1 MLAPARHNHPPR
13 SVVDASM
20 SDEQSPT
27 AYTSPLYISPEIEEK
42 PDLPSLPAKVVS
54 WDVAEEKEMA
64 NLKGEIS
71 KQKENMAVL
80 ENKATQLQEQLDRK
94 VILAETNIASGVKVA
109 SLEYKMIALHNHC
122 GYEEFAS
129 LKMKPRCGDFLLR
142 CFGYSRPTLHENT
155 KANAVYQDFCDTEL
169 KKLGEEGWTLRS
181 IHCLGSSPIF
191 KDYDPVWRSQ
201 TLYYFSRPL

>member
-1 MLAPARHNHPPR
+1 
-13 SVVDASM
+13 M
-20 SDEQSPT
+20 SEEQSPT
-27 AYTSPLYISPEIEEK
+27 TYTSPLYESPEIEEN
-42 PDLPSLPAKVVS
+42 PDPPSVPEKVVS

-71 KQKENMAVL
+71 KYKENMAVL
-80 ENKATQLQEQLDRK
+80 ENKATQLQKQLDRK

-142 CFGYSRPTLHENT
+142 CFGFPLPTPHENT
-155 KANAVYQDFCDTEL
+155 KANALYQDFCDTTL
-169 KKLGEEGWTLRS
+169 KKYGEEGWTLRS

>member
-1 MLAPARHNHPPR
+1 MLSPARHNHPPR

-64 NLKGEIS
+64 NLKDEIS
-71 KQKENMAVL
+71 KHKETVTAL
-80 ENKATQLQEQLDRK
+80 EIKATQLQGQLDRK
-94 VILAETNIASGVKVA
+94 VVLAETNIASGVKVA

-122 GYEEFAS
+122 GYEEFGS
-129 LKMKPRCGDFLLR
+129 LKLKPRCVDSLLR
-142 CFGYSRPTLHENT
+142 CFGLFLPKIENT
-155 KANAVYQDFCDTEL
+155 KANELYQNFCDTEL
-169 KKLGEEGWTLRS
+169 KKLGEVGWISRS

>member
-1 MLAPARHNHPPR
+1 
-13 SVVDASM
+13 M
-20 SDEQSPT
+20 SEEQSPKT
-27 AYTSPLYISPEIEEK
+27 YTSPLYASPEIEE
-42 PDLPSLPAKVVS
+42 DLPSLEDLPKVVS

-80 ENKATQLQEQLDRK
+80 ENKATQLQKQLDRK

-109 SLEYKMIALHNHC
+109 SLEYKMVALHNHY

-129 LKMKPRCGDFLLR
+129 LKLKPSCVHLFLR
-142 CFGYSRPTLHENT
+142 CFGVPLPNPHEA
-155 KANAVYQDFCDTEL
+155 KANALYRDFCDNTL
-169 KKLGEEGWTLRS
+169 KKYGEEGWTLRS
-181 IHCLGSSPIF
+181 IHCVGSSPIF
-191 KDYDPVWRSQ
+191 KDYDRVWRSQ